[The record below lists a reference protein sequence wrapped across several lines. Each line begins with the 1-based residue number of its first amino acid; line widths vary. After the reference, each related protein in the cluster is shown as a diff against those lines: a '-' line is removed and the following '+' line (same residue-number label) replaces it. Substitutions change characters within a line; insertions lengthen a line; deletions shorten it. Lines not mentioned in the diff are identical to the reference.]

1 MLEMRA
7 QKRVVFGIGSI
18 LLVAALC
25 VADASDS
32 EAEAAPKSS
41 KVKVRVGRSE
51 GESKPQATLVVIKL
65 ILLGARRF

>member
-7 QKRVVFGIGSI
+7 QKRVVFWIGSI

-32 EAEAAPKSS
+32 EAEAATKSS